1 MRRAGLNVDL
11 VSIDFGTWLQRRASQ
26 APPDKGGWNVTDT
39 ALPGLD
45 QWDPASHLGLRGN
58 GLLAWLGWPT
68 SAPLEALRAQWFAA
82 PDEAARKAICRDI
95 QRQAWQ
101 DVPYIPT
108 GRWKDITAYR
118 TNLKDVLS
126 GMPLFYNLS
135 KV

>member
-1 MRRAGLNVDL
+1 M
-11 VSIDFGTWLQRRASQ
+11 
-26 APPDKGGWNVTDT
+26 
-39 ALPGLD
+39 
-45 QWDPASHLGLRGN
+45 
-58 GLLAWLGWPT
+58 
-68 SAPLEALRAQWFAA
+68 RAQWFAA
-82 PDEAARKAICRDI
+82 PDEAARKAVCQFI

-135 KV
+135 KI